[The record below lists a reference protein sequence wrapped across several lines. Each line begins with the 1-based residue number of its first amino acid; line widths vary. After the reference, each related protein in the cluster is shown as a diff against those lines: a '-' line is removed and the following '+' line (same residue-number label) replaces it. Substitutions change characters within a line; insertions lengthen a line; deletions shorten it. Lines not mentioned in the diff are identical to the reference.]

1 MTSCIVLLSIY
12 LLPYNFT
19 PLLLAIREKMA
30 QAYDFALD
38 KIGMEIMSY
47 QVCKSE
53 QCICTNGMSVFFK
66 LLLSVTLSDL
76 GGLHQFPQGSVSDF
90 CFMTLLLLNSLSISL
105 MLKFLFY

>member
-1 MTSCIVLLSIY
+1 MFERPKESFPATSKMTSCIVLLSIY

-19 PLLLAIREKMA
+19 LLLAIREKMA

-53 QCICTNGMSVFFK
+53 QCICTNGMSVF
-66 LLLSVTLSDL
+66 
-76 GGLHQFPQGSVSDF
+76 
-90 CFMTLLLLNSLSISL
+90 
-105 MLKFLFY
+105 